1 MQHSGSS
8 TTDSARPGG
17 ARPTSVP
24 GLLHSGS
31 LYCTVYMHCICNESG
46 KAACASVH
54 C

>member
-8 TTDSARPGG
+8 STDSASPGG
-17 ARPTSVP
+17 ARPTPVL

-31 LYCTVYMHCICNESG
+31 LYCTVYMHCICIEGG
-46 KAACASVH
+46 KAACASAH